1 MRQIT
6 TENNVGIVSTQNTKC
21 HIIGILEDGLQSL
34 SQQAIDYLKTADLLI
49 GSPRFMDAIQD
60 LLKDEVKKQDFSGKI
75 MQVPNWV
82 QTAIEQNKQVVVL
95 ATGDPLCHGIGSF
108 LVKKLGSESCH
119 LLPNL
124 TLFQVAFSRLG
135 LAWQGVK
142 ISSIHGKDT
151 GEWSI
156 NAPFEHGMRDLLEDC
171 RTNEIIA
178 CYTSPKNSPARI
190 AQMLSCEKM
199 PDQFEMLIASRLTKS
214 DEQLTAWLSVDEVIK
229 QSYPNPNLVIL
240 KRIKP
245 IKNNVLIGVAD
256 ADYMQRKPDQGL
268 ITKQEIRAVSLAKLQ
283 LRHNSIVWDIG
294 AGSGSIGLE
303 AAHLCPKGRVYAIE
317 KNTADFEIILQN
329 LALFSLSNYHV
340 EQGKAPDGLD
350 AWENADA
357 IFIGGSGGHLTGLI
371 ELCLSRLNIGGTL
384 VMNFVTIENLNV
396 AIETLKQFKK
406 VEWHFIHLQISRSKP
421 ILNMQR
427 LEAENPV
434 FIISASF
441 IKDNNNG

>member
-1 MRQIT
+1 MKP
-6 TENNVGIVSTQNTKC
+6 IVKC
-21 HIIGILEDGLQSL
+21 QIIGILEDGPQSL

-49 GSPRFMDAIQD
+49 ASPRFMDAVQD
-60 LLKDEVKKQDFSGKI
+60 LLKEGVKKQGFTGNI

-82 QTAIEQNKQVVVL
+82 QTALEQNKQVVVL

-108 LVKKLGSESCH
+108 IVKKLGIENCN
-119 LLPNL
+119 LLPNI
-124 TLFQVAFSRLG
+124 TMFQVAFSRLG
-135 LAWQGVK
+135 LAWQAVK
-142 ISSIHGKDT
+142 ISSIH
-151 GEWSI
+151 S
-156 NAPFEHGMRDLLEDC
+156 NFEHGMRDLLSDC
-171 RTNEIIA
+171 RTNDIIA
-178 CYTSPKNSPARI
+178 CYTSPKNSPVRI
-190 AQMLSCEKM
+190 AQMLICEKM
-199 PDQFEMLIASRLTKS
+199 QDQFKMLIASRLTTD
-214 DEQLTAWLSVDEVIK
+214 DEQLTGWLAIDEVIT
-229 QSYPNPNLVIL
+229 QPNPNLVIL

-245 IKNNVLIGVAD
+245 IINNILFGLED
-256 ADYMQRKPDQGL
+256 AEYMQRKPNKGL
-268 ITKQEIRAVSLAKLQ
+268 ITKQEVRAVSLAKLQ

-329 LALFSLSNYHV
+329 LAKSSLSNYHV
-340 EQGKAPDGLD
+340 EHGKAPDGLD
-350 AWENADA
+350 AWENPDA
-357 IFIGGSGGHLTGLI
+357 IFIGGSGGNLSSLI

-396 AIETLKQFKK
+396 AIETLKQLKN
-406 VEWHFIHLQISRSKP
+406 VQWHFIQMQISRSKP

-434 FIISASF
+434 FIISASL